1 MQSYAAWLASTQG
14 FIPCQAGVLVDCSCL
29 ASLLTFGLSTGPS
42 LGVWNTVVCCDL
54 PNQDGRK
61 EDCQSGRLRA
71 AFLFIVFDFTCFPE
85 LPSGRRQSAVS

>member
-29 ASLLTFGLSTGPS
+29 ASILTFGLSTGPS

-54 PNQDGRK
+54 PN
-61 EDCQSGRLRA
+61 QSGRLRA